1 MRKNL
6 TSKNVPQR
14 IMTSKVVCIAYGIG
28 PKVIERCADA
38 SSKEL
43 VKKLYQEFLA
53 LKGVNFFM
61 LKSYV
66 CASQINEI
74 MDGSVCMT
82 TLKAKKL
89 VVKFSSSKYF
99 SAFSVQRGCRKI
111 FSFSL
116 PT

>member
-1 MRKNL
+1 
-6 TSKNVPQR
+6 
-14 IMTSKVVCIAYGIG
+14 MTSKVICIAYGIG
-28 PKVIERCADA
+28 PKVIEGCADA

-43 VKKLYQEFLA
+43 VKKLYKEFLA

-82 TLKAKKL
+82 TLKEKKL

-99 SAFSVQRGCRKI
+99 SAFNVQRGCRKI